1 MNITCDNLVSI
12 NFYMC
17 VDPLVGWGGMKKIL
31 FFFRG
36 VGEIGNDG
44 EDGSSWEI
52 GGGKRKR

>member
-52 GGGKRKR
+52 GGVFG